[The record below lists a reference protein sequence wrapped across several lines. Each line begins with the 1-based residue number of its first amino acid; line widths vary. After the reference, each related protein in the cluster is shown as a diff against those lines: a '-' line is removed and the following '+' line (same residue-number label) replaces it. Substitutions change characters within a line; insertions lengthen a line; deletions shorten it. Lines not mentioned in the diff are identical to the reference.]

1 MTGHSI
7 NAGENQ
13 EFLSTMHTMIDD
25 LDTISS
31 NIDENTYL
39 RLVNGLQRLYN
50 IHNSGAQSTTSTT
63 TAQATTTTTNTNS
76 NNSNNRE
83 SWDQM
88 QPETLRMNSV
98 AQNIT
103 GALVRHY
110 ERVNDISNN
119 PIISNIHVNSDVYP
133 LISNDH
139 VNVDAYPVTNNNNEN
154 IQSRIQSLNE
164 ESNRIGYSTRTRLA
178 LYNNVFNA

>member
-1 MTGHSI
+1 MTDHSI

-13 EFLSTMHTMIDD
+13 EFLSTMHTIIDD

-50 IHNSGAQSTTSTT
+50 IHNSGAQSTT
-63 TAQATTTTTNTNS
+63 TAQATTTTTTNTNS

-119 PIISNIHVNSDVYP
+119 PIISNLHVNSDVYP

-139 VNVDAYPVTNNNNEN
+139 VNVDAYPVTNNNNNEN